1 MYSIKFPDMFTSVCT
16 NLVKD
21 KEATEQNLKLML
33 LSDRGSLFGD
43 PYFGTLWR
51 KLIFEQ
57 NNQILR
63 DIIIDDILTSI
74 QTFVPQLLVQRKDI
88 EVNSNR
94 SSITINIKAVNILD
108 YETNLYVIKLMEDE
122 LEQ

>member
-1 MYSIKFPDMFTSVCT
+1 MYSIRFPEMFSGVTT
-16 NLVKD
+16 YLVED
-21 KEATEQNLKLML
+21 HEATAQNLKLML

-57 NNQILR
+57 NNEILR

-74 QTFVPQLLVQRKDI
+74 QTFMPQMLVKREDI
-88 EVNSNR
+88 TVTSDR
-94 SSITINIKAVNILD
+94 YSVYVSIKALNLLD
-108 YETNLYVIKLMEDE
+108 YQTDMYSIKLMEDE
-122 LEQ
+122 IE

>member
-1 MYSIKFPDMFTSVCT
+1 MYSIQFPDMVLGVST

-21 KEATEQNLKLML
+21 REATSQNLKLML

-51 KLIFEQ
+51 KLIFDQ
-57 NNQILR
+57 NNEILR

-74 QTFVPQLLVQRKDI
+74 ETFMPQLLVKRDDI
-88 EVNSNR
+88 TVVSDR
-94 SSITINIKAVNILD
+94 YSVSINIKALNLID
-108 YETNLYVIKLMEDE
+108 YETNMYSIKLMEDE
-122 LEQ
+122 LE

>member
-1 MYSIKFPDMFTSVCT
+1 MYSISFPDMVSGVNT

-21 KEATEQNLKLML
+21 KEATSQNLKLLL

-57 NNQILR
+57 NNEILR

-74 QTFVPQLLVQRKDI
+74 QTFMPQLLTKREDI
-88 EVNSNR
+88 T
-94 SSITINIKAVNILD
+94 ITSDRYCIYINIKALNLLD
-108 YETNLYVIKLMEDE
+108 YQTDMYSIKLMEDE
-122 LEQ
+122 IE

>member
-1 MYSIKFPDMFTSVCT
+1 MYSIRFPDMVSGVNT

-21 KEATEQNLKLML
+21 KEATSQNLKLLL

-57 NNQILR
+57 NNEILR

-74 QTFVPQLLVQRKDI
+74 QTFMPQLLTKREDI
-88 EVNSNR
+88 KVISDKY
-94 SSITINIKAVNILD
+94 SITINIKALNLLD
-108 YETNLYVIKLMEDE
+108 YQTDMYSIKLMEDE
-122 LEQ
+122 VS